1 MGFWGDV
8 LVECLMGKGVCMGVV
23 KVGMIDG
30 LVILFDGLFSF
41 SSSFYISKTH
51 LTYHIL
57 YTNPKIQDFR

>member
-1 MGFWGDV
+1 
-8 LVECLMGKGVCMGVV
+8 MGKGVCMGVV